1 MGLVSFNSLHTNDL
15 DKHTINWYTHNTG
28 GKVMNDEIQIQVLH
42 QMFFELA
49 TKLMEDGV
57 DPIMIASCM
66 TAGGMQLYQK
76 LLPPEEFDRIKDII
90 HKTTLNDGSS
100 MKDKRTVH

>member
-28 GKVMNDEIQIQVLH
+28 GKAMNDEIQIQVLH

-49 TKLMEDGV
+49 TKLMED
-57 DPIMIASCM
+57 DSFTDSIPSNQADFIALV
-66 TAGGMQLYQK
+66 TARSDY
-76 LLPPEEFDRIKDII
+76 
-90 HKTTLNDGSS
+90 KTRKQRD
-100 MKDKRTVH
+100 DV